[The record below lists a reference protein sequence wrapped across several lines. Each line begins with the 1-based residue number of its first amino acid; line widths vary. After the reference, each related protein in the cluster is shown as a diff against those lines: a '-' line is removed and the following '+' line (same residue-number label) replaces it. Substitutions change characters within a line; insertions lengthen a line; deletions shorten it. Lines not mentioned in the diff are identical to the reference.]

1 VGRGSLQGGDSMVNI
16 VEFEENRS
24 PQSRGR
30 MIENNSMLSTP
41 FKQDEPIDGKLN
53 FKTQAM
59 YS

>member
-1 VGRGSLQGGDSMVNI
+1 MGRGSLQGGDSMVNI

-53 FKTQAM
+53 FKTQANTD
-59 YS
+59 